1 MLEDS
6 FLLPGVFRM
15 PGTLT
20 GATERLSA
28 AIWKQRNVNKTWRD
42 HKNIGN
48 TGAGGTKQTQD
59 GYLFTLSE
67 PECTA
72 VL

>member
-20 GATERLSA
+20 GAERLSA
-28 AIWKQRNVNKTWRD
+28 AIWKQRNVNKTWRETTKTSGTRGPGGQNR
-42 HKNIGN
+42 HKMVISP
-48 TGAGGTKQTQD
+48 
-59 GYLFTLSE
+59 LSVR